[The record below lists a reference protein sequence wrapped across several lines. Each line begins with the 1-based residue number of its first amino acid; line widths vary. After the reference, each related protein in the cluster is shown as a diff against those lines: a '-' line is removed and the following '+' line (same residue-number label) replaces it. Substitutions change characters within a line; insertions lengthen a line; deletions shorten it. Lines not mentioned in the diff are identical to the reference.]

1 MEELKV
7 MIEEKKSDVIAI
19 VESWLNEDI
28 ADSEI
33 NLKHFDM
40 IRIDNESKQRGGVY

>member
-1 MEELKV
+1 MRR
-7 MIEEKKSDVIAI
+7 KKPDVIAI

-40 IRIDNESKQRGGVY
+40 IRIDRNNEGKQRGGGVYL